1 MEEEAQHLSDLQME
15 IESQLEKDI
24 KKPKKIKKAI
34 EEVEETKEAD
44 NFINQS
50 TIGTIKNILV
60 EEEVGGDANSQPME
74 LGEGKWLPNLFLYFF
89 NHTE

>member
-1 MEEEAQHLSDLQME
+1 MDEEAQHLSDLQVE

-24 KKPKKIKKAI
+24 KKPKKVKKI
-34 EEVEETKEAD
+34 SEKVQETREAD

-60 EEEVGGDANSQPME
+60 EEEVGDDNVNTQPLE
-74 LGEGKWLPNLFLYFF
+74 LGKEQI
-89 NHTE
+89 